1 MGVHSIIYF
10 NTDFLVL
17 TRTPLLC
24 LAAGLRTL
32 FIENIYF
39 IQTDFKQLR
48 VLQEKGLLPLNVLL
62 FFLEMCQTCSNGY
75 KNIFTTSTCRNMEEL
90 NEENLFKKTTT
101 EVSQYYDFATTS
113 SNYAGYLQ
121 SKLIYLLS

>member
-1 MGVHSIIYF
+1 M
-10 NTDFLVL
+10 
-17 TRTPLLC
+17 
-24 LAAGLRTL
+24 AAGLRTL

-75 KNIFTTSTCRNMEEL
+75 KNIFTTTTCGNMEEL

-101 EVSQYYDFATTS
+101 EVSQYYNFATTS

-121 SKLIYLLS
+121 SKLITYLLKHYVIVIHSLSKN